1 VTPDP
6 FGRTEVGGAEKAARD
21 NLRVQYGTL
30 EERWRVV
37 SREAEEWGELLEN
50 VHPEMEKF
58 QVLIDMYIDGL
69 QGQ

>member
-1 VTPDP
+1 M
-6 FGRTEVGGAEKAARD
+6 D
-21 NLRVQYGTL
+21 NLWVQYGTL

-37 SREAEEWGELLEN
+37 SREVEEWGELLEN

>member
-1 VTPDP
+1 METQWSQ
-6 FGRTEVGGAEKAARD
+6 GTSEKAAMD
-21 NLRVQYGTL
+21 NLWVQYGTL

-37 SREAEEWGELLEN
+37 SREVEEWGELLEN